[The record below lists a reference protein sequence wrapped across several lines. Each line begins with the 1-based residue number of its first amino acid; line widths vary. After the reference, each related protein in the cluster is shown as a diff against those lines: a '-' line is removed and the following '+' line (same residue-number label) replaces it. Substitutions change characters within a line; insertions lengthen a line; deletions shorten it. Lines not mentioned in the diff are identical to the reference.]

1 MKTLNRIELNQ
12 LLEQIAAKYRLLVPQ
27 RLDDGSR
34 LLRPW
39 GEGELELCG
48 DPVQRKPT
56 EYFLPQLDP
65 LLKISAQG
73 GVQLAETPEQ
83 PLCLF
88 GLNRADLQCLA
99 FVDRFSLNPP
109 QDDAYVRL
117 RSGALLIGLTGYS
130 GAEGQLLSLAE
141 GMCDVELVALAEG
154 WLAVAHSERGDSLIA
169 TCDDAD
175 PQQLDALRRLSEEK
189 ITAERTLLKQ
199 AAVIVQQDRV
209 PDDFWRKI
217 GDRCILCSGCN
228 LVCPTC
234 TCFCVQDRTDQT
246 GTERSRVWDSC
257 QFDGFMREASGHNP
271 LGTEALRTRRRI
283 HHKLAADVER
293 WGEISCFLCGR
304 CDKACPTGIGMQSVA
319 AEIVKR
325 FGTEK

>member
-1 MKTLNRIELNQ
+1 MKRLNRADLEQ
-12 LLEQIAAKYRLLVPQ
+12 LLTRIAEDYRLLVPQ

-39 GEGELELCG
+39 GEGELELSG
-48 DPVQRKPT
+48 EPIQRKPT

-65 LLKISAQG
+65 LLKIEKSG
-73 GVQLAETPEQ
+73 KIQLPADPEK

-99 FVDRFSLNPP
+99 FVDRFCSTPP
-109 QDDAYVRL
+109 QDDAYFKL
-117 RSGALLIGLTGYS
+117 RQKALLIGLAGYCGPDS
-130 GAEGQLLSLAE
+130 QLLPLADE
-141 GMCDVELVALAEG
+141 LCDIELVTIDEG
-154 WLAVAHSERGDSLIA
+154 WLACAYSEQGASLLEKLNEIE
-169 TCDDAD
+169 
-175 PQQLDALRRLSEEK
+175 PRALTTIKSLSDER
-189 ITAERTLLKQ
+189 ITTERVTLEQ
-199 AAVIVQQDRV
+199 AATIIQKDKV
-209 PDDFWRKI
+209 PDSFWQEI

-234 TCFCVQDRTDQT
+234 TCFCVQDRTDPN

-257 QFDGFMREASGHNP
+257 QFDGFMREASSHNP

-293 WGEISCFLCGR
+293 WGEISCFICGR
-304 CDKACPTGIGMQSVA
+304 CDKACPTGIGIQAVA
-319 AEIVKR
+319 AEITER
-325 FGTEK
+325 FG

>member
-1 MKTLNRIELNQ
+1 MKHMQRAELDS
-12 LLEQIAAKYRLLVPQ
+12 LLTHVAQSYRLLVPQ
-27 RLDDGSR
+27 RLEDGTR

-39 GEGELELCG
+39 GEGELVLSGE
-48 DPVQRKPT
+48 PVQRKPT

-65 LLKISAQG
+65 LLKIDTAG
-73 GVQLAETPEQ
+73 GVQLATVPET

-88 GLNRADLQCLA
+88 GLNRADLQCLG
-99 FVDRFSLNPP
+99 FVDRFCAFPP
-109 QDDAYVRL
+109 QDDAYAVKRQN
-117 RSGALLIGLTGYS
+117 GLLIGLTGYC
-130 GAEGQLLSLAE
+130 GPDGQLLPLTD
-141 GMCDVELVALAEG
+141 GRCDIELIALADG
-154 WLAVAHSERGDSLIA
+154 WLAQAFTDIGSALLAEFNDI
-169 TCDDAD
+169 D
-175 PQQLDALRRLSEEK
+175 PETLGTIRSLSEK
-189 ITAERTLLKQ
+189 RIAEERATLEQ
-199 AAVIVQQDRV
+199 AARIVQQELV
-209 PDDFWRKI
+209 PDDFWREI

-234 TCFCVQDRTDQT
+234 TCFCVQDRTDQG

-271 LGTEALRTRRRI
+271 LGSEALRTRRRI

-304 CDKACPTGIGMQSVA
+304 CDKTCPTGIGIQAVA

-325 FGTEK
+325 FSTN